1 MPQAFGLECLNGGI
15 DDRSGFISIILNIN
29 SLFPEGVFQKIILS
43 IESYPSV
50 INEKVASS
58 HRRAQTSLTSLTQLV
73 RRSQKGPCM
82 HLSLGIKRLQGLHL
96 LSHKFRKFCKSHSYI
111 PSHISFLSG
120 NDLNLSLAH
129 GSNPDSSAHCQGFT
143 WPLGKYQAD

>member
-1 MPQAFGLECLNGGI
+1 MECLNGGI

-73 RRSQKGPCM
+73 PRSQKGPCM
-82 HLSLGIKRLQGLHL
+82 HLSLGIRDYRVFIYSPINLESFVRAILTFL
-96 LSHKFRKFCKSHSYI
+96 LTFHS
-111 PSHISFLSG
+111 
-120 NDLNLSLAH
+120 SLEMI
-129 GSNPDSSAHCQGFT
+129 
-143 WPLGKYQAD
+143 